1 MVKSLRILVSV
12 TSLLLLPSFVFPDSK
27 DEQKRLGK
35 CNEVLEEIL
44 NIPDSIPQ
52 ELLDKAECVVVI
64 PSVKKFAFGFG
75 GSYGKGAML
84 CRSGADFTGSWGAPA
99 MYRLE
104 GASIGFQLGGS
115 ATDYLLLV
123 MNQKGANS
131 LLSSKVKLGADAMA
145 AAGPKGRAGEVATD
159 AYMQAEILTYSRS
172 KGLFA
177 GVSLKGSTLRQD
189 NGANKDLYGQKIS
202 AREIVLEGKVSMPS
216 AGRSLVELLQKKIST
231 AQRGEKPAIQYD
243 LRDTPTDWSR
253 LSFWISIPLSCL
265 FFLIS
270 LWVTVRLYKKQ

>member
-1 MVKSLRILVSV
+1 MVKSLRILVAV
-12 TSLLLLPSFVFPDSK
+12 ASLLLLPSFVFPDSK
-27 DEQKRLGK
+27 DEEKRLGK

-52 ELLDKAECVVVI
+52 ELLDKAKCVVVI

-115 ATDYLLLV
+115 ATDFLLLV
-123 MNQKGANS
+123 MNKKGANS

-145 AAGPKGRAGEVATD
+145 AAGPKGRSGEVATD

-172 KGLFA
+172 RGLFA

-189 NGANKDLYGQKIS
+189 NGANEDLYGQKIS

-231 AQRGEKPAIQYD
+231 AQRGEKPAIQYY
-243 LRDTPTDWSR
+243 LRGKPTDWSR

-270 LWVTVRLYKKQ
+270 LWVTLRKYKKQ